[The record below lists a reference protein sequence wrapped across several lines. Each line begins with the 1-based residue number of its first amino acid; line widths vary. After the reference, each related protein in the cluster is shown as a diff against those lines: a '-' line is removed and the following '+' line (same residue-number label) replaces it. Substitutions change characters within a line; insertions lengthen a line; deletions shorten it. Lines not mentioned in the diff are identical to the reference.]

1 MALSNVA
8 LFGGAFLTPVIAG
21 KMTHTL
27 GWEWTFYFIAIFSGV
42 CLPFVYFFVPETAYK
57 RAQHLNTDFSGD
69 VDRRTARAA
78 ARETIEKEAD
88 ADSAAGP
95 SSAAVAANS
104 DTAQRDVPRKVTF
117 VESLALFNGRK
128 TDESFWKL
136 LLRPFPLF
144 LHPSIA
150 WACLIQGVII
160 GWTVFI
166 GVVLAAIFLG
176 PPLWFTEEQT
186 GYLYTGAFIGS
197 VVGLFLSGLFSDW
210 SANLLIRANKG
221 KYEPE
226 FRIWLVLPQLVFS
239 GIGLF
244 GFGFASGNVSKYG
257 WVIPDV
263 FFMFVLIGMV
273 MGAVA
278 SALYIVDAHREIA
291 IESFTCLL
299 VFKNMF
305 SFLLTYFAYN
315 WVVLG
320 GAKRVF
326 LIIGGIEVAVCLL
339 SVPMCK
345 KPQLSPPLFLLYPI
359 S

>member
-1 MALSNVA
+1 MSS
-8 LFGGAFLTPVIAG
+8 T
-21 KMTHTL
+21 M
-27 GWEWTFYFIAIFSGV
+27 GWEWTFYFIAIFAGL
-42 CLPFVYFFVPETAYK
+42 CLPLVFFFVPETAYR
-57 RAQHLNTDFSGD
+57 RADHLNTDFSGD
-69 VDRRTARAA
+69 ADRRGSRVDGPAA
-78 ARETIEKEAD
+78 EKEGD
-88 ADSAAGP
+88 AAIAGP
-95 SSAAVAANS
+95 SSSGQDASAAAP
-104 DTAQRDVPRKVTF
+104 VPRKATF

-128 TDESFWKL
+128 TDESFYKL

-144 LHPSIA
+144 FHPGIA

-166 GVVLAAIFLG
+166 GVVLAALFLG
-176 PPLWFTEEQT
+176 PPLWFSEVET

-210 SANLLIRANKG
+210 SANLLIRANRG

-226 FRIWLVLPQLVFS
+226 FRIWLVLPQLVFC

-244 GFGFASGNVSKYG
+244 GFGYAAGDVARYG
-257 WVIPDV
+257 WIVPDV

-291 IESFTCLL
+291 IEAFTCLL

-320 GAKRVF
+320 GPKKVF
-326 LIIGGIEVAVCLL
+326 LIIGGVEVAVCLL
-339 SVPMCK
+339 SIPMYIYGK
-345 KPQLSPPLFLLYPI
+345 RNRSFFHRHDILKMLHLW
-359 S
+359 